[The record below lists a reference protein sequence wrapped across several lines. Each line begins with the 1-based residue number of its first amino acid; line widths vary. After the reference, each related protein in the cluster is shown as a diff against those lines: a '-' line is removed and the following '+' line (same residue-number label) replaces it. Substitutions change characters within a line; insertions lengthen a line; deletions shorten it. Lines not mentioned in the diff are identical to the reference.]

1 MIFRVL
7 GGVAALIAVVA
18 AIVLL
23 GQTDRATDEAM
34 TEDSRTVN
42 PGYSAR
48 DAVIIETGEDGR
60 PRYRLQAETIRQ
72 QPNDLTV
79 SLANMAL
86 EYVGDD
92 GTLWNASADR
102 GVVPQ
107 SGDRIDLAGDVLLTG
122 VLDGAEVPA
131 RIETERLALDT
142 RTEIA
147 TTDAPV
153 TITWAG
159 KRITSQ
165 GLTANLQSQTL
176 RLESEVHGSYSP

>member
-1 MIFRVL
+1 MIFR
-7 GGVAALIAVVA
+7 ALIGLAIVVA
-18 AIVLL
+18 IIAGVMLL
-23 GQTDRATDEAM
+23 GRTDRATDAAM
-34 TEDSRTVN
+34 TEDPRASN

-79 SLANMAL
+79 TLEDLALQYAG
-86 EYVGDD
+86 ED

-107 SGDRIDLAGDVLLTG
+107 SGDRIDLAGDVVLTG
-122 VLDGAEVPA
+122 MLDGTEVPA
-131 RIETERLALDT
+131 RIETERLAFDT
-142 RTEIA
+142 RAEVA

-159 KRITSQ
+159 ERITSR
-165 GLTANLQSQTL
+165 GLRADLQSQRL